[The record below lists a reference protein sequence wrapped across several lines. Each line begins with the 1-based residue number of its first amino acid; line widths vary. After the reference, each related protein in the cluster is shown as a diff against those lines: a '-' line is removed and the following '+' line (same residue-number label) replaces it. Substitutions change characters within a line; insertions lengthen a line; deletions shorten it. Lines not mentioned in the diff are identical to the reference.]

1 MTTRHALVLGGGG
14 IAGIA
19 WHTGVL
25 SGLAEAGVD
34 VTGADLIV
42 GTSAG
47 ATVAAQ
53 LGGGRPVEEWY
64 QRQVDPDLQG
74 AELPPAGMPI
84 SELWEVM
91 IRLHQEVADPT
102 ERRRR
107 IGVMALATYTVAE
120 PVRRAVVEG
129 RLLGQTWP
137 QRGVAVVAVEAGTG
151 QRTVFDPGSGVE
163 LVDAVAASCAVPGVW
178 PPVTIGGRRY
188 IDGGVYSIS
197 NADLAAGYDHVL
209 VLAPMIDAELEDQ
222 LDEVRA
228 TGRAMVL
235 SPDDEALAAFGLN
248 PLDPS
253 VRGPAARAGR
263 AQGAAAAPTVSGFW
277 PG

>member
-25 SGLAEAGVD
+25 AGLAEAGVD

-53 LGGGRPVEEWY
+53 LGGGHPVGEWY
-64 QRQVDPDLQG
+64 RRQVDPSLQG
-74 AELPPAGMPI
+74 RELPPAGMPV

-91 IRLHQEVADPT
+91 IRLHQEVADPA

-107 IGVMALATYTVAE
+107 IGAMALATDTVAE

-129 RLLGQTWP
+129 RLMDQAWP
-137 QRGVAVVAVEAGTG
+137 DRPMAIVAVEAVSGE
-151 QRTVFDPGSGVE
+151 RCVFDADSGAE

-188 IDGGVYSIS
+188 IDGGVFSIC
-197 NADLAAGYDHVL
+197 NADLAAGYQAVL
-209 VLAPMIDAELEDQ
+209 VLAPMVDPELEGQ
-222 LDEVRA
+222 LDQVNA
-228 TGRAMVL
+228 TGRTMVL
-235 SPDDEALAAFGLN
+235 SPDDDARAAFGLN

-253 VRGPAARAGR
+253 VRGPAARAGQ
-263 AQGAAAAPTVSGFW
+263 AQGAAAAPTVSAFW

>member
-19 WHTGVL
+19 WHTGIL

-34 VTGADLIV
+34 VTGADLVI

-53 LGGGRPVEEWY
+53 LGGGRPIGEWY
-64 QRQVDPDLQG
+64 QRQVDPALQG
-74 AELPPAGMPI
+74 QELPPAGMPV

-91 IRLHQEVADPT
+91 IRLHQEVTDPA

-107 IGVMALATYTVAE
+107 IGAMALATDTVAE

-129 RLLGQTWP
+129 RLMGQGWSE
-137 QRGVAVVAVEAGTG
+137 RDIAVVAVEADTG
-151 QRTVFDPGSGVE
+151 QRSMFDRHSGVE

-178 PPVTIGGRRY
+178 PPVTIGGCRY
-188 IDGGVYSIS
+188 VDGGVFSIC
-197 NADLAAGYDHVL
+197 NADLAAGHQTVL
-209 VLAPMIDAELEDQ
+209 VLAPMIDPELEGQ
-222 LDEVRA
+222 LDEVQA
-228 TGRAMVL
+228 TGRSLVL
-235 SPDDEALAAFGLN
+235 SPDDESVAAFGLN

-253 VRGPAARAGR
+253 ARGPAARAGR
-263 AQGAAAAPTVSGFW
+263 AQGAAMAATVSTFW
-277 PG
+277 IG